1 MRFGNKA
8 RRGGGPGPHPCA
20 SGRFRVHTCAWLHA
34 PLTRDVEGRGA
45 PACQRATGFR
55 SFCVWVR
62 LACRWSLDS
71 LVRTRCAL
79 LVTTRTRRRVCVCA
93 CVWATNDIITKVKAK
108 HAESEN
114 RQKKNTK
121 QHKNNTETGD
131 KHLRFCA
138 GSQIRMRTLLLFF
151 FLSFTR
157 TRTCVLHGVHD
168 SKPSRF

>member
-1 MRFGNKA
+1 MRLLAKERLDFDHFVCG
-8 RRGGGPGPHPCA
+8 
-20 SGRFRVHTCAWLHA
+20 CAWHA
-34 PLTRDVEGRGA
+34 GGA
-45 PACQRATGFR
+45 LIVLFEHAVHYPSPRAH
-55 SFCVWVR
+55 
-62 LACRWSLDS
+62 AD
-71 LVRTRCAL
+71 A
-79 LVTTRTRRRVCVCA
+79 CVCA
-93 CVWATNDIITKVKAK
+93 CAWATNDIITKVKTK

-151 FLSFTR
+151 FLIFTR

-168 SKPSRF
+168 SKPPRF